1 ATGDLDWLKRR
12 LPDLDRALRY
22 TATHPMR
29 WDAKHGLVKR
39 PYTIDTWD
47 FDYTAGR
54 YPGLNFQITDDT
66 FWGLFHGDNSGAYE
80 SAYLLAELYDAVGEP
95 DKSAEWRTWADGLQA
110 RANALLFNGAFYTH
124 FHKLTPV
131 TFPGV
136 DEAAQLTLSTPMA
149 LNRGLATPEI
159 AEAVLDE
166 YARRHAEGRAFAP
179 WFSVDPPFPSGS
191 FGDEKLVAGAYIN
204 GGIFPLAGGELAR
217 AALVNGR
224 ERFGVEALETYR
236 DLILS
241 TGETYL
247 WYFPDGTPSS
257 VETSTSPEAM
267 PTDGWGASAMLWAFV
282 EGLCGIIDE
291 GAGFERVQLAP
302 CWPSAGVREAAV
314 DLSYAASGAGFGYTY
329 TASDARTTLV
339 LKGDADVQAQIQLP
353 EGAGP
358 ATVSVNGEPV
368 PATKEQGYVQFDAHV
383 AGETTVEVQHGA

>member
-1 ATGDLDWLKRR
+1 MIHVTTDAGNWSRFVGQITAFLQADTVDFDIEGQRVHGYRSPDSPALWIRDHSDMLRGARYIDADMTSAVDLFAAYQRTDGRVYDFVLNKPQPGTRENWETWVRVPVEADVEYRFVKAGYLAWQATGDLDWLKRR

-80 SAYLLAELYDAVGEP
+80 SAYLLAGLYDAVGEP
-95 DKSAEWRTWADGLQA
+95 EKSAEWRTWADGLQA

-159 AEAVLDE
+159 AEAVL
-166 YARRHAEGRAFAP
+166 
-179 WFSVDPPFPSGS
+179 
-191 FGDEKLVAGAYIN
+191 
-204 GGIFPLAGGELAR
+204 
-217 AALVNGR
+217 
-224 ERFGVEALETYR
+224 
-236 DLILS
+236 
-241 TGETYL
+241 
-247 WYFPDGTPSS
+247 
-257 VETSTSPEAM
+257 
-267 PTDGWGASAMLWAFV
+267 
-282 EGLCGIIDE
+282 
-291 GAGFERVQLAP
+291 
-302 CWPSAGVREAAV
+302 
-314 DLSYAASGAGFGYTY
+314 
-329 TASDARTTLV
+329 
-339 LKGDADVQAQIQLP
+339 
-353 EGAGP
+353 
-358 ATVSVNGEPV
+358 
-368 PATKEQGYVQFDAHV
+368 
-383 AGETTVEVQHGA
+383 